1 MIDQADLDALSGAA
15 ADITSRPRY
24 RVVGDT
30 STPEQTQPAPR
41 PPVSECTFEAL
52 AYALR
57 GGVDTLNSDWVQARL
72 CRLAS
77 FQLEEICTRLRRN
90 KSFCPAWP
98 ESDIARLISVYQ
110 VAGSGDATNRP
121 EEWC

>member
-15 ADITSRPRY
+15 ADIDSRPRY
-24 RVVGDT
+24 RVVGDA
-30 STPEQTQPAPR
+30 STPEAETQPAPR

-57 GGVDTLNSDWVQARL
+57 DGADALNSDWVQARL

-90 KSFCPAWP
+90 KSFCLAWP
-98 ESDIARLISVYQ
+98 EGDIAKLISIYQ
-110 VAGSGDATNRP
+110 FTTPPWD
-121 EEWC
+121 